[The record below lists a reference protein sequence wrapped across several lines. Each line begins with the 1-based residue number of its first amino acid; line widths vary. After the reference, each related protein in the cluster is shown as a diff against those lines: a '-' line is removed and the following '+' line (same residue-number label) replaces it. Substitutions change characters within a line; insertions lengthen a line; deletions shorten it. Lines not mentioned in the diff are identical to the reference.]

1 MKGALVANLTSY
13 ILWAV
18 LLIVVVAT
26 ALSGFRRK
34 TDGGGDTY
42 YNYYWYA
49 FRRALALMV
58 IGVIILSAVVFV
70 PAGHRGVVFD
80 QGGGVQAEELNEG
93 LGLVVPFWQRASLMD
108 VRTRVYVYESFV
120 QSKDLQEITLP
131 IAVNYHVDPLEA
143 NILYQTVGNKG
154 VYEKTIIDPAVFQ
167 ASTQAVGQVVAADIA
182 VSRAEIADQIGK
194 IITPV
199 LAPHGVQVEFV
210 AIKDA
215 VFDPQFITAIKNKV
229 IAREKAI
236 EEENLIAAK
245 EAEAKQAV
253 AVAGGQAEA
262 IRIVAVEQA
271 KANDLIAASVD
282 QRLIEWERTT
292 RWNGILPETW
302 LSSGDAL
309 DILFTLE

>member
-1 MKGALVANLTSY
+1 M
-13 ILWAV
+13 
-18 LLIVVVAT
+18 VVVLAT
-26 ALSGFRRK
+26 ALTGLRRRK
-34 TDGGGDTY
+34 DEEGEIY

-49 FRRALALMV
+49 FRRALALLV
-58 IGVIILSAVVFV
+58 VGVVILSAVVFV

-93 LGLVVPFWQRASLMD
+93 LGLVVPFWQRASLVD

-120 QSKDLQEITLP
+120 QSQDLQEITLP
-131 IAVNYHVDPLEA
+131 IAVNYHVNPLEA
-143 NILYQTVGNKG
+143 NVLYQTVGNKG
-154 VYEKTIIDPAVFQ
+154 IYEKTIIDPAVFQ

-182 VSRAEIADQIGK
+182 VSRAEIATQIAA

-199 LAPHGVQVEFV
+199 LAPHGVVVEFV

-215 VFDPQFITAIKNKV
+215 VFDPDFIRAIKNKV

-245 EAEAKQAV
+245 EAEAQQVIAE
-253 AVAGGQAEA
+253 AGGKAEA
-262 IRIVAVEQA
+262 IRVVAVQQA
-271 KANDLIAASVD
+271 RANDLIAASVD

-292 RWNGILPETW
+292 RWNGVLPATW

-309 DILFTLE
+309 DILFALE